1 MRGLRSR
8 GRQAPSAL
16 GALLPEELFLSA
28 PHAIFDLGVDDLAAG
43 RGLEAARPGGWRYLV
58 ASRGGA
64 VSAAE
69 IGAASDSA
77 AQVNSGPFVA
87 ATELAMAAAEAL
99 PAVVARD
106 HEPRLL
112 RVVALHLMALW
123 LKSDDP
129 SHSDLVIPLPPSPPF
144 VTPGKPYPAG
154 ELLEAL
160 REPARLKSTK
170 AYHR

>member
-8 GRQAPSAL
+8 GRQAPAAL
-16 GALLPEELFLSA
+16 GALLPEALSLSV
-28 PHAIFDLGVDDLAAG
+28 PHAVFDLGIDDLAAG

-58 ASRGGA
+58 AGPGGA

-69 IGAASDSA
+69 IGPGSDA
-77 AQVNSGPFVA
+77 TAQVNSGPFVA
-87 ATELAMAAAEAL
+87 ATEAAMALAEAL
-99 PAVVARD
+99 PAVVARG

-129 SHSDLVIPLPPSPPF
+129 SHTDLIVPLPPSPPF
-144 VTPGKPYPAG
+144 ATPGRVYPAG
-154 ELLEAL
+154 ELLDEL
-160 REPARLKSTK
+160 REPARLKATK